1 MSALALALAV
11 MLDREPP
18 PAPVAFAHA
27 ELAARHDDPALL
39 LAIAHAES
47 RHQPGA
53 VSRLECRGECRRRAS
68 IVRGRGAHWR
78 PPYFCGV
85 TQTVAPSWRACQRLL
100 ADDELAFERSAAEVA
115 AWLQARP
122 CRKRRGQ
129 GPRVACALAG
139 YGAGTA
145 AARRGSSRYARRVL
159 ARRDRIASMARAIAL
174 VLR

>member
-1 MSALALALAV
+1 MSALALAIAV

-27 ELAARHDDPALL
+27 ELAARHADPALL

-47 RHQPGA
+47 RHRPGA
-53 VSRLECRGECRRRAS
+53 VSRLECAGPCRRRAS
-68 IVRGRGAHWR
+68 IARGRGAHWR

-85 TQTVAPSWRACQRLL
+85 TQVHAASWRGCRRLL
-100 ADDELAFERSAAEVA
+100 GDDALAFERAAAAVT

-129 GPRVACALAG
+129 GPRIACALAG

-145 AARRGSSRYARRVL
+145 AARRGSSRYARRVMVRR
-159 ARRDRIASMARAIAL
+159 ARIDSMARAIAL